1 LLCPFA
7 IAYMPQA
14 SDAPAIDT
22 AAPYRSFWM
31 AGFEGADHRN
41 AHGIPLD
48 LVHATGHLERV
59 DEDYRRVAALGFGA
73 IRESVGW
80 RLCEP
85 NGATGSGGARF
96 DFSRALRFAEAA
108 NRHGLQLL
116 WTLMHYGRPADVDL
130 FEDDFADRFADFA
143 GAAARALRG
152 SGAGPAIY
160 TPINEISFLAWAISE
175 THLIHPYRRE
185 TDARQGEGGSHR
197 DIGWEA
203 KWRLVRAALRGIEA
217 IRAEDPHARF
227 LHVEPLI
234 HIAPPRHQPGLAWR
248 ADEIAEYQWQTWDML
263 DGKLLPELGGSARA
277 LDLIG
282 VNYYHNCQWEM
293 GAGWLEWCL
302 DDPRRVTLSSLLRKV
317 ALRYRRPLIVAETS
331 HIGSGRAR
339 WMQDIAT
346 EIEHA
351 RSAGV
356 PVLGVCIYP
365 VIDRP
370 DWNDD
375 RHWHHSGLWDV
386 AVDAQSPGHLQRKL
400 HAGYARRL
408 RRAQQRLPHLP
419 ISDRAMP
426 HLIVFSHLRWEFV
439 FQRPQH
445 LLSRLARHFHVVFVE
460 EPMHT
465 SGPAYLERTTPCKGV
480 EVLRAHTP
488 VEAGGFHD
496 DQLSALQP
504 MIGSYL
510 AEHLIDD
517 YVVWFYTPMA
527 LPLLG
532 DLHPRAIVYDC
543 MDELSA
549 FKHAPRQMRQRET
562 ALLKSADLVVTG
574 GPRLYEAKR
583 EANDNVLC
591 LPSAVD
597 AKHYAPRRATAD
609 AAAMERAAALQG
621 RIGTPRLG
629 FFGVIDERL
638 DLDLVARVADADR
651 RWQVVMVGP
660 IAKIDE
666 AALPQRANLHWLGQQ
681 PYALLPQLVAGWD
694 VCLMPFAL
702 NESTEFISPTKTL
715 EYMAAGKPVVSTPI
729 HDVEAMFGDIVA
741 IAASADAFVA
751 ACRAALAET
760 SAQKRER
767 EARMKAVVAQH
778 SWDGA
783 AEKIRES
790 LHAVLAA
797 APRAS
802 APARGSAAS
811 GAVRTRVSPVASG
824 AGAGLD
830 PTPVASTRKGVRKVA
845 SAG

>member
-1 LLCPFA
+1 MLLVSA
-7 IAYMPQA
+7 
-14 SDAPAIDT
+14 APATVTDC
-22 AAPYRSFWM
+22 PYRSFWM

-41 AHGIPLD
+41 AHGVPLD
-48 LVHATGHLERV
+48 LVAANGHLDHVEA
-59 DEDYRRVAALGFGA
+59 DYRRVAALGLRTV
-73 IRESVGW
+73 RESVGW
-80 RLCEP
+80 RLAEP
-85 NGATGSGGARF
+85 EGRARRGKRRF
-96 DFSRALRFAEAA
+96 DFTRALRFAELAGK
-108 NRHGLQLL
+108 HGLQLM
-116 WTLMHYGRPADVDL
+116 WTLMHYGRPADVDI
-130 FEDDFADRFADFA
+130 FEDDFADRFAEFA

-152 SGAGPAIY
+152 TSDAVPVY

-185 TDARQGEGGSHR
+185 TDRRRGEGGPHH
-197 DIGWEA
+197 DVGWEA

-217 IRAEDPHARF
+217 IRAEDPRARF

-234 HIAPPRHQPGLAWR
+234 HIAPPRHAPELAWR
-248 ADEIAEYQWQTWDML
+248 ADEIAEYQWQAWDML
-263 DGKLLPELGGSARA
+263 DGELLAELGGSSAA

-317 ALRYRRPLIVAETS
+317 AKRYERPLIVAETS
-331 HIGSGRAR
+331 HIGSGRAC
-339 WMQDIAT
+339 WMADVT
-346 EIEHA
+346 VELERA
-351 RSAGV
+351 RTAGV
-356 PVLGVCIYP
+356 PVLGACLYP
-365 VIDRP
+365 VVDRP
-370 DWNDD
+370 DWNDAA
-375 RHWHHSGLWDV
+375 HWHHSGLWDV
-386 AVDAQSPGHLQRKL
+386 AVDATRPTFLQRRL
-400 HAGYARRL
+400 HAGYAKRL

-419 ISDRAMP
+419 ISERPMP

-488 VEAGGFHD
+488 VEHWGFHD

-504 MIGSYL
+504 MIGGYL
-510 AEHLIDD
+510 ADNLIDD
-517 YVVWFYTPMA
+517 YIVWFYTPMA

-532 DLHPRAIVYDC
+532 DLSPRAIVYDC

-549 FKHAPRQMRQRET
+549 FKNAPRQMRQRET

-583 EANDNVLC
+583 AANPNVLC

-597 AKHYAPRRATAD
+597 AEHYSARRATAD
-609 AAAMERAAALQG
+609 GPAMARADALQG
-621 RIGTPRLG
+621 AIAEPRLG
-629 FFGVIDERL
+629 FFGVIDERI
-638 DLDLVARVADADR
+638 DLDLVARVADADPG
-651 RWQVVMVGP
+651 WQIVMVGP
-660 IAKIDE
+660 VVKIDE
-666 AALPQRANLHWLGQQ
+666 AALPRRANIHYLGQQ
-681 PYALLPQLVAGWD
+681 PYALLPQLVAGWR

-715 EYMAAGKPVVSTPI
+715 EYMAAGRPVVSTPV
-729 HDVEAMFGDIVA
+729 HDVKAMFGDIVA
-741 IAASADAFVA
+741 IAPSADLFVA
-751 ACRAALAET
+751 ACRQALRET
-760 SAQKRER
+760 AQQKAER
-767 EARMKAVVAQH
+767 EQRMAERVRKH
-778 SWDGA
+778 SWDAA
-783 AEKIRES
+783 AETIRRS
-790 LHAVLAA
+790 LDAILA

-802 APARGSAAS
+802 VAGAATLSSVPVERSGPAT
-811 GAVRTRVSPVASG
+811 VKVAS
-824 AGAGLD
+824 AGVGKRPDDD
-830 PTPVASTRKGVRKVA
+830 PTALRKVA